1 MDMGGAMTEERQL
14 GQVIQMARKRAGL
27 TQQGLCQK
35 SGLSY
40 STLAKIE
47 RGAIKTPSVF
57 TIRQVALTLGISLDD
72 LLGNVIDHRPAP
84 SFANYSGA
92 KKTSRNG
99 VRFVYFDMNECL
111 VRFGSRSFAK
121 LADES
126 GASVDAIETIF
137 WQYDAEVCR
146 GTVSI
151 DELNTALAQRLSM
164 LVDWKR
170 YYLEAVEAMP
180 GMDELLRWVGENYH
194 VGIISNTMPGF
205 IESLR
210 AVGRLPNIT
219 YDAIVDSSVIH
230 ALKPEQAIFD
240 AAVKQAGI
248 EPQEILLVDD
258 NRGNLAAASRLGWK
272 TVWFDA
278 YHPEESIVNISSA
291 LQPAD

>member
-1 MDMGGAMTEERQL
+1 MDVGGSLTEEKQL
-14 GQVIQMARKRAGL
+14 GQVIQMARKKAGL
-27 TQQGLCQK
+27 TQQALCQK

-57 TIRQVALTLGISLDD
+57 TIRQVALTLGVSLDD
-72 LLGNVIDHRPAP
+72 LLGNVKDNRPALSHTGNSTP
-84 SFANYSGA
+84 
-92 KKTSRNG
+92 KKVSRNG

-111 VRFGSRSFAK
+111 VRFGSRGFAK
-121 LADES
+121 LAEES
-126 GASVDAIETIF
+126 GHSVDAIETIF

-146 GTVSI
+146 GTISI
-151 DELNTALAQRLSM
+151 DELNTALAQRLNM
-164 LVDWKR
+164 LVDWKK
-170 YYLEAVEAMP
+170 YYLDAVEAMP
-180 GMDELLRWVGENYH
+180 GIDELVQWVAENYR

-205 IESLR
+205 IDSLR
-210 AVGRLPNIT
+210 EGGRLPNVA
-219 YDAIVDSSVIH
+219 YDSVVDSSAVH

-240 AAVKQAGI
+240 AAVQQAGLD
-248 EPQEILLVDD
+248 PQEILLVDD